1 MLTGKEVHY
10 AANGKLL
17 VTYSN
22 SEGSSVGVEF
32 SSATQEAATQIF
44 GVCASALGS
53 QPRKLVSTASSG
65 NTEKKSDGGGDN
77 MEKRLAVLE
86 VEVSHIKT
94 DVSELK
100 KSSASI
106 ESTVNSIDKNMAV
119 VLEKLTTIKAEID
132 KKPSSDTVD
141 KKISDAKLA
150 VLLGV
155 PAIIGIGTAVVKYAA
170 RFFS

>member
-1 MLTGKEVHY
+1 MLTGKEIPY
-10 AANGKLL
+10 TANGTLL

-22 SEGSSVGVEF
+22 NEGSSVGVEF

-53 QPRKLVSTASSG
+53 QPRKLVSTASSS
-65 NTEKKSDGGGDN
+65 NTEKKSADGGDN

-86 VEVSHIKT
+86 VEVSYIKN

-100 KSSASI
+100 KSATAI

-132 KKPSSDTVD
+132 KKPSNDAVE

-155 PAIIGIGTAVVKYAA
+155 PAIIGVGTALVKYASK
-170 RFFS
+170 FIS